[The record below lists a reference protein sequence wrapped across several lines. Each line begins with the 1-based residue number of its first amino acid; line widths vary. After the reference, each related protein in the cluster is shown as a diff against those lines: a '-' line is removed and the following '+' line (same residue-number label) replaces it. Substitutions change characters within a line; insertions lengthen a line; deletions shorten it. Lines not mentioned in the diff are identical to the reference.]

1 MSHKHADKEI
11 CPSINRLSLPPRT
24 HKSNAKNV
32 QDTIQDFHKCTDTIV
47 ISRPVR
53 QLQMFGI
60 CKGSCKG
67 RLRAPAGRH
76 RYRRAPQ
83 IGTCHGT
90 FKPLWVTL
98 TDRSARRTG
107 GSTHGFAGLTL
118 LRGGKCDESKN
129 KTKYSSFTWPI
140 NLPWHCLTMFCS
152 LLTFYFF
159 NFIFILWSQGY
170 VEKSQHISK
179 AVKNNH

>member
-1 MSHKHADKEI
+1 MSHKHAHKEI

-32 QDTIQDFHKCTDTIV
+32 WDTFQDFHKCTNTIV
-47 ISRPVR
+47 ISRPVQ

-107 GSTHGFAGLTL
+107 GSTRGFAGLAS

-140 NLPWHCLTMFCS
+140 NLLWHCLTCVFF
-152 LLTFYFF
+152 TF
-159 NFIFILWSQGY
+159 NFFSILFLCY
-170 VEKSQHISK
+170 DHKVMLKLPFLLKS
-179 AVKNNH
+179 